1 MVDFAQKH
9 CKSNEKY
16 APTWGKRLWL
26 WQKVDC
32 LNPEKDILGERG
44 FWKIGIQKHPCILG
58 HLESHI
64 HS

>member
-32 LNPEKDILGERG
+32 LNPEKIFWEREVFG
-44 FWKIGIQKHPCILG
+44 K
-58 HLESHI
+58 
-64 HS
+64 